1 MKTIHKAILGLALIA
16 TPLIAQADLSV
27 RERNIAI
34 GGLVVG
40 ALIGNSMQPNSMPQI
55 NTMPMYNMQAPVQY
69 VQPVMP
75 AMGHCEVRQYRH
87 GYVQNCYP
95 PPPVTR
101 YYHPHHH
108 HQHSNVNIY
117 YSR

>member
-1 MKTIHKAILGLALIA
+1 VKTIHKAILGLALIA

-55 NTMPMYNMQAPVQY
+55 NTMPMYNMQSPAYYAQ
-69 VQPVMP
+69 P
-75 AMGHCEVRQYRH
+75 AMNQCEVRYYRQ
-87 GYVQNCYP
+87 GYIQNCYP
-95 PPPVTR
+95 TGHYRITPPIIPHPTPYPQNINF
-101 YYHPHHH
+101 YY
-108 HQHSNVNIY
+108 V
-117 YSR
+117 R